1 MIEWVENRGFLAPA
15 KMEELPVSITDFPFR
30 NPELPLEL
38 RVADLVSRLTLDEK
52 IDLMCQYQEA
62 VPRLGIAK
70 YKHGT
75 EAAHGI
81 AWLGEATVFP
91 QPFGLACTW
100 DEELLREVGRVI
112 GTEARG
118 FFARDPASHGLTLW
132 APTVD
137 LLRDPRWGR
146 TDEGYGEDPIHA
158 GKMAA
163 ALVRGIQGDHPF
175 YLRAVASPKHFI
187 GNNNEVGRGERSVSL
202 DPRNMRE
209 SYLKAFELAFRE
221 GGAQSMMT
229 SYNSVNGV
237 PANLNPDINAV
248 VKREWGMDG
257 FVVSDAGDVLGTVN
271 DHRYMG
277 EYKQAVAASIRAGI
291 DSITDDHGIVKQ
303 AIRDG
308 LAEGLLEEGDLD
320 VALRN
325 TFRVRMR
332 LGEFDPPGHNP
343 YASIGEEAI
352 LAPQHRAVSLEAA
365 RKNIVLLKN
374 DGALPLAVGSEG
386 LWGLEAMNG
395 AEAEMS
401 GSETSSESLASCG
414 SMDLCGS
421 LASCG
426 SNKSGF
432 HVAVIGPLADV
443 VYRDWYSGTLPYAV
457 TPLAAI
463 RSRLEAFG
471 GSVPY
476 AEGIDCVRLSVGGSY
491 VRIGEGG
498 WLTADGNAAE
508 AEVFAVT
515 DWGWRAHTFVARSTG
530 LYATT
535 DDVHLTT
542 DSREIFGWFT
552 KEAFLVDREEDV
564 RRWRLRTW
572 NDACVGV
579 TADGLLTVDG
589 TGAVLQSTLG
599 SPEEH
604 DVPEKSTSVHASG
617 LRTVSFDVDIAI
629 DGLKEACEAAQ
640 GAAAAVVFVGNH
652 PLVNGKETID
662 RPGLELPE
670 AQRRLIRETAAANPN
685 IIVVIVGSYPFSL
698 GEERELAKAVLYTSH
713 AGPELGNAIADVLL
727 GTVSPAG
734 RLNMTWH
741 RSVEQLPDI
750 MEYDL
755 IRGCRTYRYFEGEP
769 EFPFGY
775 GLTYANIRYEEL
787 RLESGE
793 IGSVGFAGSIDL
805 ASSVSVEVI
814 LRNESEIDSD
824 EVVQLYGTARS
835 SRVKRPLR
843 QLLAFKRVSVPAGNA
858 IAVPLRI
865 AAEDLAFWDVTRER
879 WCVETADWTLAV
891 GPSSADRR
899 LEATL
904 AVVGETIPPRKLTER
919 TLAMNYDDYSWAYL
933 DECTEGGTAVSA
945 KDGGAW
951 LMFADADFPVG
962 ATRFEARIAGNAEG
976 RIEIR
981 LSGADGIVEFAAVD
995 SLFEGPSGI
1004 AELGPFKNSSDSPH
1018 EAAGFDTFENSSDG
1032 SYEAAVIQTIEA
1044 SANTTNVQIWRT
1056 VSCSVAVPPGR
1067 YDVTLSIGDG
1077 MAISWFRFI

>member
-1 MIEWVENRGFLAPA
+1 MFV
-15 KMEELPVSITDFPFR
+15 TDFPFR
-30 NPELPLEL
+30 NPDLPLEL

-52 IDLMCQYQEA
+52 INLMCQYQEA

-112 GTEARG
+112 GTEARV

-158 GKMAA
+158 GKMVA

-271 DHRYMG
+271 DHRYLG

-291 DSITDDHGIVKQ
+291 DSITDDQGIVKQ

-332 LGEFDPPGHNP
+332 LGEFDPSGHSP

-352 LAPQHRAVSLEAA
+352 LSPEHRAVSLEAA

-386 LWGLEAMNG
+386 LRGSGAVDGAEAMNG

-401 GSETSSESLASCG
+401 GSETSSESRAS
-414 SMDLCGS
+414 SGS
-421 LASCG
+421 LALCG

-432 HVAVIGPLADV
+432 HVAVIGPLADI

-471 GSVPY
+471 GSVPF

-491 VRIGEGG
+491 VRIGGDDR
-498 WLTADGNAAE
+498 LTADGNAAE

-535 DDVHLTT
+535 DDVHLTA

-589 TGAVLQSTLG
+589 TGSVLQSTLG

-604 DVPEKSTSVHASG
+604 DVPEKSTSVHDSG

-769 EFPFGY
+769 EFPFGH

-793 IGSVGFAGSIDL
+793 IGPVGLAGSIGL

-899 LEATL
+899 LEAKL

-919 TLAMNYDDYSWAYL
+919 TLAMNYDDYSSAYL
-933 DECTEGGTAVSA
+933 DECSEGGTAVAA
-945 KDGGAW
+945 KSSGAW
-951 LMFADADFPVG
+951 LMFADAEFPVG

-976 RIEIR
+976 LIEIR

-1004 AELGPFKNSSDSPH
+1004 TELGTFENSSDSPH

-1032 SYEAAVIQTIEA
+1032 SYEAAVIQTIKA
-1044 SANTTNVQIWRT
+1044 SANTTNVQIWHT
-1056 VSCSVAVPPGR
+1056 GSCSVTVPPGR